1 MRTRPR
7 RLSIAKVVSAHCQ
20 RFKRAAVAVTCL
32 LCTPV
37 FADGPTCDRLAS
49 IIADPERRAPP
60 VNYAGIDAS
69 RVIESCHQAITQDPN
84 NGRYWVQLGRGYL
97 KRDEGVK
104 MLDAF
109 ERARTLQYPV
119 AWFALA
125 VSYHTGNGVAKSDR
139 ARAERLYLEAYQRGI
154 GFAALGLARLY
165 DEHGSDFFDAE
176 RAALWQT
183 RFDAFQARGG

>member
-1 MRTRPR
+1 M
-7 RLSIAKVVSAHCQ
+7 CM
-20 RFKRAAVAVTCL
+20 
-32 LCTPV
+32 PV
-37 FADGPTCDRLAS
+37 FADGLTCDRLAS

-60 VNYAGIDAS
+60 VNYAEIDAS
-69 RVIESCHQAITQDPN
+69 RVIESCNRAITDEPN

-97 KRDEGVK
+97 KRDEGLK

-109 ERARTLQYPV
+109 ETAQALQYPV

-125 VSYHTGNGVAKSDR
+125 VSYHTGNGVASSDR
-139 ARAERLYLEAYQRGI
+139 GRAERLYLEAYQRGI

-165 DEHGSDFFDAE
+165 DETGSEFFNAE

-183 RFDAFQARGG
+183 RFDAFQARGGS